1 MNFVQIYSV
10 QSALYLRP
18 NKNKVHILIYICR
31 RKKGSNVEIRVLAPT
46 GVIGAGFK
54 ATSLERG
61 LALAPHVIACD
72 AGSTDSG
79 PSALGSGRAKLSRDA
94 CKRDLRLLL
103 LGRDKLEVPLII
115 GSCGTSGRDS
125 GVDWM
130 ADIALEIADEE
141 GLHFKLA
148 LIYADQAPAYLHKR
162 LAEGRIKPL
171 NPAPVLD
178 ASVIDSSH
186 IVGMMGTEPLSDA
199 LDQGAQ
205 VILAGRASDSALYA
219 VVPERMGA
227 DRGLTWHAAK
237 TIECGA
243 ACCTNPAADGLI
255 AYIRED
261 HFEIEP
267 LDLDAQVTPLSV
279 AAHTLYENANPY
291 LLTEPSGVV
300 DTEGAVYTAL
310 TERTVKVSGSAFHPA
325 EVYTIKLEGA
335 QPNGFQTVVV
345 GGIRDPNVFMALDKL
360 LPRAQQYFNARIAD
374 LFGGRLQ
381 PGDYDINFRLYGMG
395 VVMGPLEVEKSPSPS
410 EIGVLITVTA
420 PTQEYASKIASFVA
434 HVSAHLPVLGYEGL
448 ISTIAYPFSPPE
460 MERGQVYRF
469 SVNHVL
475 LPDNPLEMF
484 RTKLLEV

>member
-1 MNFVQIYSV
+1 M
-10 QSALYLRP
+10 
-18 NKNKVHILIYICR
+18 
-31 RKKGSNVEIRVLAPT
+31 EIRVLAPN

-54 ATSLERG
+54 QSSLERG
-61 LALAPHVIACD
+61 LSLAPHVIACD

-79 PSALGSGRAKLSRDA
+79 PSALGSGRPKLSREA

-103 LGRDKLEVPLII
+103 LGRDKLGVPLII

-130 ADIALEIADEE
+130 ADIALEIADDE
-141 GLHFKLA
+141 GLSFRLG
-148 LIYADQAPAYLHKR
+148 LIYADQPDTYLHQR
-162 LAEGRIKPL
+162 LQEGRIKPL
-171 NPAPVLD
+171 KPAPPLD
-178 ASVIDSSH
+178 AAVIDSSH
-186 IVGMMGTEPLSDA
+186 IVGMMGTEPLSAA

-227 DRGLTWHAAK
+227 HRGLTWHAAK

-243 ACCTNPAADGLI
+243 ACCVVPAADGLI
-255 AYIRED
+255 AYIRDD

-267 LDLDAQVTPLSV
+267 LDPEARVTPLSV

-310 TERTVKVSGSAFHPA
+310 SERTVKVSGSAFHPA
-325 EVYTIKLEGA
+325 AVYTIKLEGA
-335 QPNGFQTVVV
+335 QSNGFQTVVI
-345 GGIRDPNVFMALDKL
+345 GGIRDPNVFMTLDKL
-360 LPRAQQYFNARIAD
+360 LPRAQDYFKARIAE
-374 LFGGRLQ
+374 LFSGRLG
-381 PGDYDINFRLYGMG
+381 PEDYDIDFRLYGLG
-395 VVMGPLEVEKSPSPS
+395 AVMGRLEVEKHLRPT
-410 EIGVLITVTA
+410 EVGVLITITA
-420 PTQEYASKIASFVA
+420 PTQEDASKIATFVA
-434 HVSAHLPVLGYEGL
+434 HVSAHLPVPGYEGL

-460 MERGQVYRF
+460 LERGEVYRF

-475 LPDNPLEMF
+475 LPDDPLEMF
-484 RTKLLEV
+484 RIKMLEV